1 MIKRRLVVFG
11 CTILVL
17 LGFIAGFS
25 NSAIDNMNLGLD
37 LQGGFEILYDVTPL
51 DTAEN
56 QDIDMAAVVSA
67 VRKRVDVLG
76 VSEPEISVE
85 GDRVRVQL
93 AGISD
98 SESAR
103 EVISSSAVLTF
114 RNTSDEL
121 LMDATVL
128 VEGGASLGYV
138 DGSPV
143 VYLAIADQDLFA
155 EVTGEL
161 ATSSSSM
168 LVTWLDYSEDQSY
181 IDEMYEESPAYI
193 SAATVSESL
202 SSDSVYISGNFT
214 ETEAQQLVDLLNSG
228 SLNFQMTEIYS
239 NVVSADLGEGAF
251 DATVFA
257 GLIGIVGIIIFMVS
271 IYRFPGMISA
281 ITISA
286 YTLVTLLLYNLL
298 GGVFT
303 LSGIAG
309 LVLGVGMAV
318 DSSVITFERIKDGLL
333 QGRSVQVAYKE
344 GISKSFSTIFDSQL
358 TTFISAIILYTFGTG
373 TVKGFATMLL
383 VSTIVTVLF
392 NVTIVRFLMGQIVK
406 SGFLDDKKSWFAIK
420 ESDIPNLNKGEER
433 KYFGPFA
440 KFDFIKNAKYFIA
453 GSAVI
458 FLLAFVMMGINVAT
472 NDSALNLGIDFSSG
486 TKITITSDETIDSS
500 LVIDAFEEL
509 GIDVSK
515 VQLSGS
521 DNTIATVSIKDAI
534 TEEQRTEIYEY
545 VEEAFGTEASDSTV
559 SPIVGQELVKN
570 AFLMSILS
578 WFAILIY
585 ISVRFRWDYA
595 IAAIV
600 ALVHDVLIILAVF
613 AIFKMEITTDIIAVL
628 LAIIG
633 YSINDTI
640 VGFDRIR
647 ENVAITSST
656 KKELTNDDY
665 NLIVNTSIRE
675 TIVRSFV
682 TTITTLIPVCCL
694 IFLGSSS
701 ILTFN
706 IALLIGLIAGSNS
719 SINIAAQLW
728 YYIRC
733 KHKPQEKVKKRLK
746 KVDEVE
752 EYIVPGIN
760 D

>member
-1 MIKRRLVVFG
+1 MIKKRLVVFS

-17 LGFIAGFS
+17 IGFVAGFS
-25 NSAIDNMNLGLD
+25 NSAVSNMNLGLD
-37 LQGGFEILYDVTPL
+37 LQGGFEILYDVEAL

-56 QDIDMAAVVSA
+56 KEVDMAAVVSA

-85 GDRVRVQL
+85 GERIRVQL
-93 AGISD
+93 AGVSD
-98 SESAR
+98 IESAR

-114 RNTSDEL
+114 RNTADEL
-121 LMDATVL
+121 LMDASVL
-128 VEGGASLGYV
+128 KEGGASLGYYE
-138 DGSPV
+138 GTPV
-143 VYLAIADQDLFA
+143 VYLDIADQEKFA

-161 ATSSSSM
+161 ATSTDN
-168 LVTWLDYSEDQSY
+168 LLITWLDFSDEQSY
-181 IDEMYEESPAYI
+181 IDEMGSEEPAYI
-193 SAATVSESL
+193 SSASVKESL
-202 SSDSVYISGNFT
+202 LSESVYIQGDFT
-214 ETEAQQLVDLLNSG
+214 EVEAQQLVDLLNSG
-228 SLNFQMTEIYS
+228 SLNFQMTEVYS
-239 NVVSADLGEGAF
+239 NVVSADLGVGAF
-251 DATVFA
+251 DVTIFA
-257 GLIGIVGIIIFMVS
+257 GLIGIIGIMIFMVFV
-271 IYRFPGMISA
+271 YRFPGFISA
-281 ITISA
+281 VTIAA
-286 YTLVTLLLYNLL
+286 YTLLTLLLYNLL

-309 LVLGVGMAV
+309 IVLGVGMAV
-318 DSSVITFERIKDGLL
+318 DSSIITFERIKDGLL
-333 QGRSVQVAYKE
+333 QGRTVKVAYKE
-344 GISKSFSTIFDSQL
+344 GISKSFSTILDSQL

-392 NVTIVRFLMGQIVK
+392 NVTIVRFLLGQIIQ
-406 SGFLDDKKSWFAIK
+406 SGYLDNKKTWFAINEK
-420 ESDIPNLNKGEER
+420 NIPDLNKGQER

-440 KFDFIKNAKYFIA
+440 NFDFIKNAKYFIA
-453 GSAVI
+453 GSVVIAAAAVV
-458 FLLAFVMMGINVAT
+458 VMGMNVT
-472 NDSALNLGIDFSSG
+472 SNESALNLGIDFSSG
-486 TKITITSDETIDSS
+486 TKVTITSEEA
-500 LVIDAFEEL
+500 IDADNVKEAITNL
-509 GIDVSK
+509 DIVVDSVK
-515 VQLSGS
+515 LSG
-521 DNTIATVSIKDAI
+521 DNDTVATVAIKEALN
-534 TEEQRTEIYEY
+534 EEQRVLVYDY
-545 VEEAFGTEASDSTV
+545 VSDEFNTEASDSTV
-559 SPIVGQELVKN
+559 SPIVGKELIKN

-578 WFAILIY
+578 WIAILIY
-585 ISVRFRWDYA
+585 ISIRFKWDYA

-647 ENVAITSST
+647 ENLENASSG
-656 KKELTNDDY
+656 KKELSNTDY
-665 NLIVNTSIRE
+665 ANVVNNSLRE
-675 TIVRSFV
+675 TIARSFV
-682 TTITTLIPVCCL
+682 TTITTMIPVVCL

-701 ILTFN
+701 IMEFN

-733 KHKPQEKVKKRLK
+733 KHKPKTKVKKRLK

-752 EYIVPGIN
+752 EYIVPGLN